1 MPEVSADGRTYT
13 FTVRDGFV
21 CSPPSNE
28 RVTAATFRSTLER
41 ALSADLGEFG
51 RGIVFLADIKGA
63 VDYHEGRASHVS
75 GIVAEGD
82 RLTITLEA
90 PAPDFLRRLTLP
102 YFCPVPVGTPVVPRG
117 LDPIPPLPSAG
128 PYYLAK
134 HIAAELGLYLPNPNY
149 TGPRERP
156 WAAVAFRFGFVP
168 GDAIGRVEA
177 GLADAAVSG
186 AFEPLLNAASERAKQ
201 WGPGSAAAGGGD
213 QRWFGGPRFLTDF
226 IAMNPADPLLKDP
239 AVRRA
244 IALALDRP
252 ALAALFGEAPT
263 AGLLAP
269 SVPGSPPA
277 DAQTA
282 GPDLD
287 AARVLLA
294 GRTGTL
300 VMASTPAGGCPECD
314 AVASAVKSQLSAIGI
329 NVQIKGFDDP
339 WASAMEKK
347 NKIDLLNGNL
357 DTDYPDP
364 VALMGRLRDTAW
376 LPSADLAELARI
388 GGLDGQARIDAAAAL
403 ASRVTDDGTWV
414 VPFGYPVYPLFL
426 GKTVGCGYVQP
437 AIGAVD
443 LLSLCR
449 KP

>member
-1 MPEVSADGRTYT
+1 
-13 FTVRDGFV
+13 
-21 CSPPSNE
+21 
-28 RVTAATFRSTLER
+28 
-41 ALSADLGEFG
+41 
-51 RGIVFLADIKGA
+51 
-63 VDYHEGRASHVS
+63 
-75 GIVAEGD
+75 
-82 RLTITLEA
+82 
-90 PAPDFLRRLTLP
+90 
-102 YFCPVPVGTPVVPRG
+102 
-117 LDPIPPLPSAG
+117 
-128 PYYLAK
+128 
-134 HIAAELGLYLPNPNY
+134 
-149 TGPRERP
+149 
-156 WAAVAFRFGFVP
+156 
-168 GDAIGRVEA
+168 
-177 GLADAAVSG
+177 
-186 AFEPLLNAASERAKQ
+186 
-201 WGPGSAAAGGGD
+201 
-213 QRWFGGPRFLTDF
+213 
-226 IAMNPADPLLKDP
+226 
-239 AVRRA
+239 
-244 IALALDRP
+244 
-252 ALAALFGEAPT
+252 
-263 AGLLAP
+263 
-269 SVPGSPPA
+269 
-277 DAQTA
+277 
-282 GPDLD
+282 
-287 AARVLLA
+287 
-294 GRTGTL
+294 
-300 VMASTPAGGCPECD
+300 MASTPAGGCPECD